1 MYFTDEPEHITIL
14 RDTIK
19 RFVTDEMPREK
30 RRQLDKEH
38 SFCRDTFRKL
48 ADLGVCGLTIPEE
61 YGGQGVDLVAAVA
74 VLDELCQVGPSLGGP
89 FIHAAF
95 YGGANVVENGSE
107 AQKRELLPEL
117 AKGNIWLAYG
127 LSEPDVGGDLA
138 TVRTRAHLED
148 NGETVVVNGAKR
160 WCTGADWADYIYC
173 LVNSDADGKKY
184 RNLSVL
190 LIPTDTPG
198 ITMQPIE
205 HSNLRY
211 TTSCDVFFDDV
222 RIPVSQVLGGP
233 EGWNKGWGML
243 AGRTLDVEK
252 IEITTVAYGAARA
265 AVDEAW
271 AYAQERVQFGKPIA
285 AHQAVRHALSE
296 AKTKLQACQH
306 MLYHAVHLAH
316 EGKPCSV
323 ETSMAKLFVADTAVE
338 IVLSC
343 QQVMGAYGLSDAYDM
358 ERNVRDVL
366 GMPIVGGSSNMQ
378 RNNIAARLG
387 LPQ

>member
-1 MYFTDEPEHITIL
+1 MYFTDEPEHVTIL
-14 RDTIK
+14 RDMIK
-19 RFVTDEMPREK
+19 KFVSDEMPREK
-30 RRQLDKEH
+30 RRQLDKDH
-38 SFCRDTFRKL
+38 TFCRDTFRKL

-61 YGGQGVDLVAAVA
+61 YGGQGIDLVAAVA

-107 AQKRELLPEL
+107 AQKRALLPKL
-117 AKGNIWLAYG
+117 AKGDIWFAYG

-148 NGETVVVNGAKR
+148 DGKTVVINGAKR

-184 RNLSVL
+184 KNLTVL
-190 LIPTDTPG
+190 LIPTDATG
-198 ITMQPIE
+198 ISMQPIE

-211 TTSCDVFFDDV
+211 TASCDVFFDDV
-222 RIPVSQVLGGP
+222 RIPVEQILGGP
-233 EGWNKGWGML
+233 DGWNKGWGML

-252 IEITTVAYGAARA
+252 IEITTVTYGVARA
-265 AVDEAW
+265 ALEEAW
-271 AYAQERVQFGKPIA
+271 QYAQERVQFGKPIA
-285 AHQAVRHALSE
+285 AHQAVRHALSG

-338 IVLSC
+338 IVLAC
-343 QQVMGAYGLSDAYDM
+343 QQVMGAYGLTDSYDM

>member
-1 MYFTDEPEHITIL
+1 MYFADEPEHITLL

-19 RFVTDEMPREK
+19 RFVADEMPREK
-30 RRQLDKEH
+30 RRQLDRDH
-38 SFCRDTFRKL
+38 TFCRKTFRKL

-61 YGGQGVDLVAAVA
+61 FGGQGIDLVAAVA

-95 YGGANVVENGSE
+95 YGGANVVENGSD
-107 AQKRELLPEL
+107 AQKRDLLPKL
-117 AKGNIWLAYG
+117 AKGDIWFAYG

-138 TVRTRAHLED
+138 TVRTRARLD
-148 NGETVVVNGAKR
+148 DDGKTVVVNGAKR

-173 LVNSDADGKKY
+173 LVNSDPDGKKY
-184 RNLSVL
+184 RNLTVL

-198 ITMQPIE
+198 ISMQPIE
-205 HSNLRY
+205 HANLRY
-211 TTSCDVFFDDV
+211 TASCDVYFDDV
-222 RIPVSQVLGGP
+222 RIPVENVLGGA

-252 IEITTVAYGAARA
+252 IEITTVTYGIARA
-265 AVDEAW
+265 AVEEAW
-271 AYAQERVQFGKPIA
+271 QYAQEREQFGKPIA

-296 AKTKLQACQH
+296 ARTKLQACAH
-306 MLYHAVHLAH
+306 MLYHATYLAH

-338 IVLSC
+338 IVLAC
-343 QQVMGAYGLSDAYDM
+343 QRVLGAYGLSDAYDM

-378 RNNIAARLG
+378 KNNIAARLG
-387 LPQ
+387 LPA

>member
-1 MYFTDEPEHITIL
+1 MYFTDEPEHVTIL
-14 RDTIK
+14 RDMTK
-19 RFVTDEMPREK
+19 RFVSAEMPREK
-30 RRQLDKEH
+30 RRQLDKDH
-38 SFCRDTFRKL
+38 TFCRETFRKL

-74 VLDELCQVGPSLGGP
+74 VLDELCQIGPSLGGP

-107 AQKRELLPEL
+107 TQKRELLPKL
-117 AKGNIWLAYG
+117 AKGDMWFAYG

-148 NGETVVVNGAKR
+148 DGTTVVVNGAKR

-173 LVNSDADGKKY
+173 LVNSDADGRKY
-184 RNLSVL
+184 KNLTVL
-190 LIPTDTPG
+190 LIPTDAPG
-198 ITMQPIE
+198 ISMQPIE

-211 TTSCDVFFDDV
+211 TASCDVFFDDV
-222 RIPVSQVLGGP
+222 RIPVEQVLGGP

-252 IEITTVAYGAARA
+252 IEITTVTYGIARA

-271 AYAQERVQFGKPIA
+271 QYAQERVQFGQPIA
-285 AHQAVRHALSE
+285 AHQAVRHALSG

-338 IVLSC
+338 IVLAC

>member
-1 MYFTDEPEHITIL
+1 MYFTDEPEHIAIL

-19 RFVTDEMPREK
+19 RFVNDEMPREK

-61 YGGQGVDLVAAVA
+61 YGGQGIDLVAAVA

-107 AQKRELLPEL
+107 VQKRELLPEL
-117 AKGNIWLAYG
+117 AKGNIWFAYG

-138 TVRTRAHLED
+138 TVRTRGHLED
-148 NGETVVVNGAKR
+148 DGETVVVNGAKR

-233 EGWNKGWGML
+233 DGWNKGWGML

-343 QQVMGAYGLSDAYDM
+343 QQVMGAYGLSDSYDM

>member
-19 RFVTDEMPREK
+19 RFVNDEMPREK

-61 YGGQGVDLVAAVA
+61 YGGQGIDLVAAVA

-107 AQKRELLPEL
+107 AQKRDLLPEL
-117 AKGNIWLAYG
+117 AKGNIWFAYG

-148 NGETVVVNGAKR
+148 DGETVVVNGAKR

-198 ITMQPIE
+198 ISMQPIE

-233 EGWNKGWGML
+233 DGWNKGWGML

-343 QQVMGAYGLSDAYDM
+343 QQVMGAYGLSDSYDM

>member
-1 MYFTDEPEHITIL
+1 MYFADEPEHITLL

-19 RFVTDEMPREK
+19 RFVADEMPREK
-30 RRQLDKEH
+30 RRQLDRDH
-38 SFCRDTFRKL
+38 TFCRETFRKL

-61 YGGQGVDLVAAVA
+61 FGGQGIDLVAAVA

-95 YGGANVVENGSE
+95 YGGANVVENGSD
-107 AQKRELLPEL
+107 AQKRDLLPKL
-117 AKGNIWLAYG
+117 AKGDIWFAYG

-138 TVRTRAHLED
+138 TVRTRARLD
-148 NGETVVVNGAKR
+148 DDGKTVVVNGAKR

-173 LVNSDADGKKY
+173 LVNSDPDGKKY
-184 RNLSVL
+184 RNLTVL

-198 ITMQPIE
+198 ISMQPIE
-205 HSNLRY
+205 HANLRY
-211 TTSCDVFFDDV
+211 TASCDVYFDDV
-222 RIPVSQVLGGP
+222 RIPIENVLGGA

-252 IEITTVAYGAARA
+252 IEITTVTYGIARA
-265 AVDEAW
+265 AVEEAW
-271 AYAQERVQFGKPIA
+271 QYAQEREQFGKPIA

-296 AKTKLQACQH
+296 ARTKLQACAH
-306 MLYHAVHLAH
+306 MLYHATYLAH

-338 IVLSC
+338 IVLAC
-343 QQVMGAYGLSDAYDM
+343 QQVLGAYGLSDAYDM

-378 RNNIAARLG
+378 KNNIAARLG
-387 LPQ
+387 LPA

>member
-1 MYFTDEPEHITIL
+1 MYFTDEPEHVTIL
-14 RDTIK
+14 RDMTK
-19 RFVTDEMPREK
+19 RFAAAEMPREK
-30 RRQLDKEH
+30 RRRLDKDH
-38 SFCRDTFRKL
+38 TFCRDTFRKL

-107 AQKRELLPEL
+107 AQKRELLPKL
-117 AKGNIWLAYG
+117 AKGDMWFAYG

-138 TVRTRAHLED
+138 TVKTRAHLED
-148 NGETVVVNGAKR
+148 DGRTVVVNGAKR

-184 RNLSVL
+184 KNLTVL
-190 LIPTDTPG
+190 LVPTDAPG

-211 TTSCDVFFDDV
+211 TASCDVFFDDV
-222 RIPVSQVLGGP
+222 RIPVEQVLGGP

-252 IEITTVAYGAARA
+252 IEITTVTYGIARA

-271 AYAQERVQFGKPIA
+271 QYAQERVQFGQPIA
-285 AHQAVRHALSE
+285 AHQAVRHSLSE
-296 AKTKLQACQH
+296 AKTKLQACKH

-338 IVLSC
+338 IVLAC
-343 QQVMGAYGLSDAYDM
+343 QRVMGAYGLSDAYDM